1 MDRAKM
7 FPRELELSED
17 GSLVVTV
24 DQVRMGVVFMLVV
37 AMMVLFMLVVAM
49 MVLLVV
55 IMGLERMF

>member
-24 DQVRMGVVFMLVV
+24 DQV
-37 AMMVLFMLVVAM
+37 
-49 MVLLVV
+49 
-55 IMGLERMF
+55 IMGLMFVLMVLMVMTVLLAVMVGVRMMLVIMLWQ

>member
-37 AMMVLFMLVVAM
+37 VM

-55 IMGLERMF
+55 IVGLERMF